1 MSFAAGEEEELA
13 AALRVITAIA
23 TLLYLVAYFTA
34 LAALGWVVL
43 VEALPLPYR
52 AFGVGKSSQSPAL
65 IDRRLCCRPLV
76 IAGLALPARLAA
88 CVQPTDPL
96 LTYDCECCWLAGW
109 QVWLPPCVG

>member
-52 AFGVGKSSQSPAL
+52 AFGVGKSSQSPDL
-65 IDRRLCCRPLV
+65 IDRRLCCLNRSQAL
-76 IAGLALPARLAA
+76 LPAFSDSR
-88 CVQPTDPL
+88 PRS
-96 LTYDCECCWLAGW
+96 AG
-109 QVWLPPCVG
+109 